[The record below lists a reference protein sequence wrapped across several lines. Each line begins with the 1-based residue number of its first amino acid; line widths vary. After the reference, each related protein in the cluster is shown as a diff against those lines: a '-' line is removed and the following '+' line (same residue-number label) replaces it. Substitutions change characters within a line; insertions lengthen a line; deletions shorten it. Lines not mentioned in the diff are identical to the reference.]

1 MAKKKL
7 WQDLTIADNFIFG
20 KVLEND
26 PATCKLLLETT
37 LGFKI
42 DSIGE
47 RLLQEFAFAGIA
59 GAVTFR
65 NGSTVTIIDNYLS
78 LILNERSCGVII
90 IKMLNPVDD
99 RAGSGKS
106 EYRS

>member
-26 PATCKLLLETT
+26 PATCKLLLETI

-42 DSIGE
+42 DSIEYPE
-47 RLLQEFAFAGIA
+47 REKMMFLQKPLMGKKYLMLK
-59 GAVTFR
+59 FR
-65 NGSTVTIIDNYLS
+65 PAIMIILQ
-78 LILNERSCGVII
+78 IE
-90 IKMLNPVDD
+90 
-99 RAGSGKS
+99 
-106 EYRS
+106 